1 MDSKPTLHIR
11 ADATPKIGSGHIMR
25 CLALAQEAKKQDIAV
40 HLWSKLQ
47 IDWVHERLKQEKI
60 PFTLL
65 TKKIEQQENP
75 EEFLAILPPSTQNSW
90 VILDNYHFNLGYQ
103 QTVQKAGY
111 RLLLIDDCNH
121 LPEYSCD
128 ILLNQ
133 NISAKTLRYNG
144 KIEKQLLGL
153 QYALLRQ
160 EFLAA
165 KKQKQPANH
174 PPKNILFT
182 LGGGDFSHLLPKLT
196 NNFNLPEINNCTL
209 RIVTGNMPT
218 KKIRTAFANCPAQIE
233 IIPATDNMAKH
244 FCRADI
250 CITSAGSTCW
260 ELCYMEIPFLMIE
273 IADNQK
279 EELITLEKQKVAR
292 RFTKENLTTLLTQ
305 TEIPKKCSIVDGLGA
320 KRIIDLLLD
329 MNGTIRA

>member
-1 MDSKPTLHIR
+1 MNSKPTLYIR

-25 CLALAQEAKKQDIAV
+25 CLALAQNAKKQNIAV

-47 IDWVHERLKQEKI
+47 IDWVHEKLKQEKI

-65 TKKIEQQENP
+65 TEKIEQQENP
-75 EEFLAILPPSTQNSW
+75 EKFLTILPPSTQNSW

-133 NISAKTLRYNG
+133 NISAKTLHYNG
-144 KIEKQLLGL
+144 KIKKQLLGL

-160 EFLAA
+160 EFLTA

-182 LGGGDFSHLLPKLT
+182 LGGGDFSHLLPKLA
-196 NNFNLPEINNCTL
+196 NDFALPEIKNCTL
-209 RIVTGNMPT
+209 RIVTGSMPT

-233 IIPATDNMAKH
+233 IIPATNNMAEL
-244 FCRADI
+244 FCWADI

-260 ELCYMEIPFLMIE
+260 ELCYLEIPFLMIE

-279 EELITLEKQKVAR
+279 EELIALEKQNIAQ
-292 RFTKENLTTLLTQ
+292 RFTKENLTSLLTQ
-305 TEIPKKCSIVDGLGA
+305 TKIQKQYSIVDGLGA
-320 KRIIDLLLD
+320 KRVTDLLLT
-329 MNGTIRA
+329 NNTTINI